1 MNARFSKALATVP
14 IVAVLRG
21 VEPRR
26 AAGVGQALARAGVQ
40 AMEVTL
46 NSEGALDSL
55 RRMREAVPADVIVG
69 AGTVLRVSEVADAK
83 SAGAEFLVMPNLDPA
98 VMTAG
103 SSAGLPLMPGVMTPS
118 EAFAAVSLGASVL
131 KLFPAEV
138 VGPAGLKAL
147 RAVLP
152 RTMAPVYAVGGVDA
166 GTMAAW
172 IAAGADGF
180 GIGGSLFK
188 PGFSD
193 EEVFTRAS
201 ALVGACKS
209 AIGKK

>member
-1 MNARFSKALATVP
+1 MNARFSKALTAVP

-55 RRMREAVPADVIVG
+55 RRMREAVPANVIVG

-103 SSAGLPLMPGVMTPS
+103 AAAGLPLMPGVMTPS
-118 EAFAAVSLGASVL
+118 EAFAAISLGASVL

-152 RTMAPVYAVGGVDA
+152 CTMAPVYAVGGVDT
-166 GTMAAW
+166 GTMAEW

-193 EEVFTRAS
+193 EDVFTRAS
-201 ALVGACKS
+201 ALVAACRT